1 MQKIYKLSTLL
12 LSLLLVS
19 CNGPTSAPTTEVPPT
34 SEPTTTVPSVEVE
47 DNINSSLNY
56 QIFVRTFADS
66 NGDGIGD
73 LNGIKNKI
81 PYLKKI
87 GVKFIWLTPIHK
99 TSSDHG
105 YDVQD
110 YYSIAKDLGTM
121 ADFEA
126 LVEELEKNNMG
137 IILDMVFNHGSNQT
151 TYFKEAYE
159 DYIDEQFNGIVKS
172 DSKADWFNFSLES
185 QIGYIKYRDVYVES
199 RFDTTSM
206 CDFNL
211 ENDEVIAEMGNILNF
226 WAEKGVSGYR
236 FDAVKYFVGSGVN
249 EKTIEICN
257 KLKAFQPDLY
267 YVGEAWDES
276 TFDFAKYYESEFDA
290 FFNFPMCAQTSR
302 KGNLFGNTVNGNI
315 NNLYDGVLEMQK
327 MITDN
332 EANKTTKSVAANF
345 LTNHDMD
352 RVSSLTSNDDHLRL
366 VAQTTYLLP
375 GTPFIYYGE
384 ELGMKGVRIAT
395 NTDADRRMPMLF
407 EDGVRCNELRGTQF
421 KEQITNGVD
430 EQLEDM
436 NSILSH
442 YMRVM
447 SLRNKM
453 GSMMKH
459 ATYTP
464 YDRTLTMMN
473 RTFYAYNLEGEGKSY
488 TVFTNLNRN
497 NDFTFEIP
505 HDFKGVLGHVNAKD
519 YTKTYEL
526 NGKSLVLPSY
536 STIILEN

>member
-19 CNGPTSAPTTEVPPT
+19 CNGGTTSTPT
-34 SEPTTTVPSVEVE
+34 SEPTTSGPQLPEAET
-47 DNINSSLNY
+47 NINSSINY

-87 GVKFIWLTPIHK
+87 GVKSIWLTPIHK

-121 ADFEA
+121 EDFEA
-126 LVEELEKNNMG
+126 LVQELKANDMG
-137 IILDMVFNHGSNQT
+137 IILDMVFNHASNVT
-151 TYFKEAYE
+151 SYFKQAYQ
-159 DYIDEQFNGIVKS
+159 DFDDEMSGIIKS
-172 DSKADWFNFSLES
+172 DSKADWFNFSLDKK
-185 QIGYIKYRDVYVES
+185 IGYIKYKDYYVES
-199 RFDTTSM
+199 RFNTTSM

-211 ENDEVIAEMGNILNF
+211 ENPEVIEEMEKILNF

-236 FDAVKYFVGSGVN
+236 FDAVKYFVGEGVKD
-249 EKTIEICN
+249 KTIEICN
-257 KLKAFQPDLY
+257 QLKAFQPNLY

-276 TFDFAKYYESEFDA
+276 TFDFERYYESEFDA

-302 KGNLFGNTVNGNI
+302 KGNLFGNTVNGSI
-315 NNLYDGVLEMQK
+315 NYLYDSVLEMQK
-327 MITDN
+327 IITDN
-332 EANKTTKSVAANF
+332 EENKTTKSVAANF

-352 RVSSLTSNDDHLRL
+352 RVSSLTDDPNKLKL
-366 VAQTTYLLP
+366 VASTTYLLP

-407 EDGVRCNELRGTQF
+407 EDNSKCNELRGTVF
-421 KEQITNGVD
+421 NEQIEEGVD
-430 EQLEDM
+430 TQLADP
-436 NSILSH
+436 NSVLSH
-442 YMRVM
+442 YIRVT

-453 GSMMKH
+453 GSMMKY
-459 ATYTP
+459 ATYQP
-464 YDRTLTMMN
+464 YDRTLTFAN
-473 RTFYAYNLEGEGKSY
+473 RTFYAYNLIGEGKTY
-488 TVFTNLNRN
+488 TVFTNLSHNS
-497 NDFTFEIP
+497 DFEFDIP
-505 HDFKGVLGHVNAKD
+505 TDFKSVLGYVNAKD
-519 YTKTYEL
+519 YTIEYTL
-526 NGKSLVLPSY
+526 NEKHLVLPSY

>member
-19 CNGPTSAPTTEVPPT
+19 CNGPSNPTSADPTIPEIEIE
-34 SEPTTTVPSVEVE
+34 S
-47 DNINSSLNY
+47 NIDSSINY

-87 GVKFIWLTPIHK
+87 GVKSIWLTPIHK

-110 YYSIAKDLGTM
+110 YYSIANDIGTM
-121 ADFEA
+121 EDFNA
-126 LVEELEKNNMG
+126 LVDELDKNNMNL
-137 IILDMVFNHGSNQT
+137 ILDMVFNHASNVSS
-151 TYFKEAYE
+151 YFKQAYQ
-159 DYIDEQFNGIVKS
+159 DFDDEMAGILKS
-172 DSKADWFNFSLES
+172 DSKANWFNFSTEPK
-185 QIGYIKYRDVYVES
+185 IGYIKYKDYYVES
-199 RFDTTSM
+199 RFNTSSM

-211 ENDEVIAEMGNILNF
+211 ENPDVILEMGNILDF
-226 WAEKGVSGYR
+226 WASKGVAGFR
-236 FDAVKYFVGSGVN
+236 FDAVKYFVGEGVN
-249 EKTIEICN
+249 DKTIEICN
-257 KLKAFQPDLY
+257 KLKAFHPELY
-267 YVGEAWDES
+267 YVGEGWDEA
-276 TFDFAKYYESEFDA
+276 TFDYGKYYKSEFDA
-290 FFNFPMCAQTSR
+290 FFNFPMCAQSSK
-302 KGNLFGNTVNGNI
+302 KGNLFGNTVNGSI
-315 NNLYDGVLEMQK
+315 NYLYDSVLEMQK
-327 MITDN
+327 IITDN
-332 EANKTTKSVAANF
+332 EANKTTKSVMANF

-352 RVSSLTSNDDHLRL
+352 RVSSLTEEDSKLRL
-366 VAQTTYLLP
+366 VASTTYLLP

-407 EDGVRCNELRGTQF
+407 EEGVKCKELKGTKF
-421 KEQITNGVD
+421 TEQITNGVD
-430 EQLEDM
+430 EQLNDP

-459 ATYTP
+459 ATYEP
-464 YDRTLTMMN
+464 YDRTLTMVN
-473 RTFYAYNLEGEGKSY
+473 RTFYAYNLIGEGKKY
-488 TVFTNLNRN
+488 TIFTNLSNSA
-497 NDFTFEIP
+497 DFEIDIP
-505 HDFKGVLGHVNAKD
+505 QDFKGVFGYVNAKD
-519 YTKTYEL
+519 YTKEYQLE
-526 NGKSLVLPSY
+526 GKHLVLPSY